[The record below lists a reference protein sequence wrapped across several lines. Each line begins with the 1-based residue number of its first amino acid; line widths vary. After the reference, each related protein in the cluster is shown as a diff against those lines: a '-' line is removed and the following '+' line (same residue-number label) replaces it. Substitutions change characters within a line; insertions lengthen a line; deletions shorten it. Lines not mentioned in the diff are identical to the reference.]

1 MVLCKIESFSCFLLI
16 CKKNMNLLLTFVVLQ
31 FALLQFFATGFRSLP
46 SFRRSLTPLYDSC
59 VIEWDQ
65 GEVSWDL
72 DDDVQPIIR
81 NYVPPLSNDY
91 LDGECK
97 MVESSNISYV
107 VCSSEVNNTVSFQ
120 IEGNIDKM
128 YIDAVRST
136 LNNGE
141 GFSTDVL
148 SNYEVFME
156 ENPEFTIMLLAVST
170 YAKFMKVEDGLES
183 QLMTLQK
190 IVRGVLITIVLLLK
204 GAKGTM

>member
-1 MVLCKIESFSCFLLI
+1 
-16 CKKNMNLLLTFVVLQ
+16 MNLLLTFVVLQ
-31 FALLQFFATGFRSLP
+31 FALLQFFATGFRLLP

-204 GAKGTM
+204 GAKSTM